1 MPDNSVNSKRIAK
14 NTMMLYIRQILI
26 LLVGLYTV
34 RVVLKTLGIEDYGV
48 YNVVAGAVSMFSFL
62 TGAMATGSQRFFS
75 FYIGKGDTT
84 GLKALFKNTFT
95 IYLLLSF
102 IIVILS
108 ETVGIW
114 FINNKLVIP
123 ETRLVAAN
131 VIFQFSILSFVFSM
145 LNAPFIACL
154 LSHEDMT
161 IYARVG
167 ILEVFFKLAVAL
179 LLIVLQ
185 FDKLICYGLLLL
197 IVSVITTSIY
207 AQYCKKHYEECKI
220 GLAWDKEIIV
230 EVASF
235 SGWNLFG
242 NVAWIIKNQGT
253 SFMLNMF
260 FGPAMN
266 AAQNLATQIRGVV
279 GTFADNFT
287 NAVKPQIVKSYAS
300 DDYYGMNKLMYS
312 SSKLAFILMMVI
324 VIPVI
329 LNLDFILDIWLDEV
343 PEYASSFTKLMLLE
357 ATIEAM
363 SAPSATAN
371 QATGKI
377 KYYQMIIGILGIMN
391 LPISYL
397 FLKLEFD
404 VVVVYIVSL
413 ILQGCIVVNRMLFL
427 ERIEKGSSM
436 ALLIKTYIPCLI
448 AGLLSYFICH
458 LLWQSYESV
467 LPVIFTLI
475 YEAIIVLAVCY
486 AVSLNRSERK
496 FVVATITKK
505 IKRV

>member
-1 MPDNSVNSKRIAK
+1 
-14 NTMMLYIRQILI
+14 MLYIRQILI
-26 LLVGLYTV
+26 LLVGVYTV
-34 RVVLKTLGIEDYGV
+34 RVVFKTLGIEDYGV

-62 TGAMATGSQRFFS
+62 TGAMAAGSQRFFS
-75 FYIGKGDTT
+75 FYIGKGDTI

-123 ETRLVAAN
+123 EARLTAAN

-145 LNAPFIACL
+145 LNASFIACL

-161 IYARVG
+161 IYARMG
-167 ILEVFFKLAVAL
+167 ILEVFFKLASAL
-179 LLIVLQ
+179 LLKVLP

-197 IVSVITTSIY
+197 SVGIITTSIY
-207 AQYCKKHYEECKI
+207 AQYCRKQYEECRI
-220 GLAWDKEIIV
+220 GLAWDKKIIT
-230 EVASF
+230 EVAGF

-242 NVAWIIKNQGT
+242 NMAWIIKNQGT

-266 AAQNLATQIRGVV
+266 AAQNLATQIRSVV
-279 GTFADNFT
+279 GSFADNFT
-287 NAVKPQIVKSYAS
+287 NAVKPQIIKTYACN
-300 DDYYGMNKLMYS
+300 DYYGMSKLMCS

-329 LNLDFILDIWLDEV
+329 LNLEFIFNIWIDEV

-397 FLKLEFD
+397 FLKLDFD

-413 ILQGCIVVNRMLFL
+413 ILQGCIVINRMLFL
-427 ERIEKGSSM
+427 ERIEKGSSI
-436 ALLIKTYIPCLI
+436 ALLVKTYIPCFF

-458 LLWQSYESV
+458 LLWQSYDSIW
-467 LPVIFTLI
+467 PVIITLI

-486 AVSLNRSERK
+486 TVSLNKSERK
-496 FVVATITKK
+496 FVVGIITKK